1 MKAIFKT
8 CRSGLSILLMTAGLS
23 AMAAAQCATPVAKYH
38 KQAWRI
44 GDPAPSLIQTADAVE
59 PIVGMW
65 HVTFTAKGNADGPP
79 DGTVIDNALLILHS
93 DGTEV
98 MNSARPPQDGNICI
112 GVWEKTGRNTYR
124 VNHLPWAGNDTTNA
138 PTGIGNPTGPTRI
151 VETITVSADGN
162 GLSGRFL
169 LRASDTSG
177 KITANITGVLSATRV
192 TIHTTIQDL
201 L

>member
-1 MKAIFKT
+1 MKAIFKN
-8 CRSGLSILLMTAGLS
+8 CRSGLSILLIAAGLS
-23 AMAAAQCATPVAKYH
+23 ALAAAQCATSVAKYH
-38 KQAWRI
+38 RQAWRI
-44 GDPAPSLIQTADAVE
+44 GDPAPSLIETADAVE

-65 HVTFTAKGNADGPP
+65 HITFTAKGNADGPP

-112 GVWEKTGRNTYR
+112 GVWEKTGTNRYR

-162 GLSGRFL
+162 SLSGTFL

>member
-1 MKAIFKT
+1 MLFYRELFNRNSKERIMKAIFKT
-8 CRSGLSILLMTAGLS
+8 CRSGLSILLMAAGLS
-23 AMAAAQCATPVAKYH
+23 ALAAAQCAIPVAKYH

-44 GDPAPSLIQTADAVE
+44 GDPALSLIQTADAVE

-112 GVWEKTGRNTYR
+112 GVWEKT
-124 VNHLPWAGNDTTNA
+124 
-138 PTGIGNPTGPTRI
+138 
-151 VETITVSADGN
+151 
-162 GLSGRFL
+162 
-169 LRASDTSG
+169 
-177 KITANITGVLSATRV
+177 
-192 TIHTTIQDL
+192 
-201 L
+201 

>member
-1 MKAIFKT
+1 
-8 CRSGLSILLMTAGLS
+8 
-23 AMAAAQCATPVAKYH
+23 
-38 KQAWRI
+38 
-44 GDPAPSLIQTADAVE
+44 
-59 PIVGMW
+59 MW

-79 DGTVIDNALLILHS
+79 DGTVLDNALLILHS

-112 GVWEKTGRNTYR
+112 GVSEKTGRNTHR

-162 GLSGRFL
+162 SLSGRFL